1 MFFTVFGDQIIK
13 GASWDHKNDS
23 YQYDKIF
30 VDLVKK
36 RIAYAKLNEL
46 LSRNTDLELF
56 IVDNVFTAGT
66 DSQTVGYWG
75 YLSDTLGFR
84 MIFGLLQR
92 GRMLVC
98 IKISCYG
105 HVGLAGGLN
114 EGFFQCLVVFWQHV
128 YRTIIDKFIDYNR
141 W

>member
-13 GASWDHKNDS
+13 GASRDHKNDPD
-23 YQYDKIF
+23 QYDEIF

-66 DSQTVGYWG
+66 DSQTVGY
-75 YLSDTLGFR
+75 
-84 MIFGLLQR
+84 
-92 GRMLVC
+92 
-98 IKISCYG
+98 
-105 HVGLAGGLN
+105 
-114 EGFFQCLVVFWQHV
+114 
-128 YRTIIDKFIDYNR
+128 
-141 W
+141 